1 MLRQLF
7 ANMGPVVKNILILN
21 VLMFLVAMVMGQ
33 GQNGNLLLNKY
44 LGLYIF
50 NSPNFQPYQL
60 VTHMFM
66 HGNFMH
72 IFFNMF
78 ALVMFGVPL
87 ERVWGSK
94 RFLIFYFVSGFGA
107 ALIQQGAS
115 YYHLHQLMESVGD
128 QYVDWDYLRE
138 ASGLSM
144 ATQMDEINV
153 LFNKTIN
160 EFNVSVDVATKVF
173 YQYKIPVVGAS
184 GAVFGILLGFGMLF
198 PNTELIMLFLPVPIK
213 AKYFVIIYGL
223 IELFSGISNRP
234 GDNIAH
240 FAHVGGMIFG
250 FFLIKY
256 WQKTDRQNFY

>member
-7 ANMGPVVKNILILN
+7 SNMGPIVKNILILN
-21 VLMFLVAMVMGQ
+21 VLMFLVAMVFGQ
-33 GQNGNLLLNKY
+33 DQYGNLHLNKI
-44 LGLYIF
+44 LGLYLYG
-50 NSPNFQPYQL
+50 SDNFQPYQL
-60 VTHMFM
+60 ISHMFM

-94 RFLIFYFVSGFGA
+94 RFLIFYLVTGFGA

-115 YYHLHQLMESVGD
+115 YYHVSQLMNSVAD
-128 QYVDWDYLRE
+128 LNVDWSLVKE
-138 ASGLSM
+138 AAGMSTE
-144 ATQMDEINV
+144 TQIDEINGILNRVVNESGVGFQV
-153 LFNKTIN
+153 L
-160 EFNVSVDVATKVF
+160 ENVF
-173 YQYKIPVVGAS
+173 FQYRIPVVGAS

-198 PNTELIMLFLPVPIK
+198 PNTELLLLFFPVPIK
-213 AKYFVIIYGL
+213 AKYFVIIYGA
-223 IELFSGISNRP
+223 IELFSGLSNRP

-256 WQKTDRQNFY
+256 WQKIDRTNFY

>member
-7 ANMGPVVKNILILN
+7 SNMGPVVKNILILN
-21 VLMFLVAMVMGQ
+21 VLMFIISFTFEQ
-33 GQNGNLLLNKY
+33 GSAGGANLNKI
-44 LGLYIF
+44 LGLYYF
-50 NSPNFQPYQL
+50 GSEQFRPFQL
-60 VTHMFM
+60 ITHMFM
-66 HGNFMH
+66 HGGTMH
-72 IFFNMF
+72 LFLNMF
-78 ALVMFGVPL
+78 ALVMFGVQL

-94 RFLIFYFVSGFGA
+94 RFLIYYFVAGFGA
-107 ALIQQGAS
+107 SLLQVGVNWFQINQLLSNMSVAEAMEIKELIRSSGYEILSQGKNYS
-115 YYHLHQLMESVGD
+115 EPILGKLNLIY
-128 QYVDWDYLRE
+128 
-138 ASGLSM
+138 
-144 ATQMDEINV
+144 NV
-153 LFNKTIN
+153 
-160 EFNVSVDVATKVF
+160 
-173 YQYKIPVVGAS
+173 PMVGAS

-256 WQKTDRQNFY
+256 WQKMDRRNFY

>member
-1 MLRQLF
+1 MLSQLF
-7 ANMGPVVKNILILN
+7 RNMGPVVKNILILN
-21 VLMFLVAMVMGQ
+21 VLMFLVAMVFGQ
-33 GQNGNLLLNKY
+33 DQYGNLYLNKT
-44 LGLYIF
+44 LGLYLYG
-50 NSPNFQPYQL
+50 SENFQPYQL

-107 ALIQQGAS
+107 ALIQQGVS
-115 YYHLHQLMESVGD
+115 LYHVHELMDKAGNLNVN
-128 QYVDWDYLRE
+128 WDLVKE
-138 ASGLSM
+138 AAGLSTT
-144 ATQMDEINV
+144 TQINEINALLNQV
-153 LFNKTIN
+153 VNSSG
-160 EFNVSVDVATKVF
+160 VSFELVQEVF
-173 YQYKIPVVGAS
+173 FQYKIPVVGAS

-198 PNTELIMLFLPVPIK
+198 PNTELIMLFFPVPIK
-213 AKYFVIIYGL
+213 AKYFVIIYGV
-223 IELFSGISNRP
+223 IELISGISNRP

-250 FFLIKY
+250 FLLIKY
-256 WQKTDRQNFY
+256 WQKTDRKNFY